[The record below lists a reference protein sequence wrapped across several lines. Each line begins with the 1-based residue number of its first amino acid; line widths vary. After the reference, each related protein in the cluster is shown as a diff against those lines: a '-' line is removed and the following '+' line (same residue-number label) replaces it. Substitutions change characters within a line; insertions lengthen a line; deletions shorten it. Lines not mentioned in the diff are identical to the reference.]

1 MGFLKSVFG
10 SAEIDPMDG
19 KWVESYKNGEW
30 KVAFGLL
37 IASGG
42 VQPIE
47 FSLESCFIDKK
58 RKRPNGNTTQFCI
71 LRSVDL
77 VKNNCMYLACS
88 IHDEVD
94 ESLNIQVLRSESL
107 SGKLLTEDDW
117 TKGRAYREMSIPGIK
132 NAIKL
137 IKNQAIFN
145 AYSTMPPYV
154 FIITLH

>member
-1 MGFLKSVFG
+1 
-10 SAEIDPMDG
+10 
-19 KWVESYKNGEW
+19 
-30 KVAFGLL
+30 
-37 IASGG
+37 
-42 VQPIE
+42 
-47 FSLESCFIDKK
+47 
-58 RKRPNGNTTQFCI
+58 
-71 LRSVDL
+71 
-77 VKNNCMYLACS
+77 MYLACS

-154 FIITLH
+154 FIITQH